1 MGLQIEA
8 NRFREVGHDFQKH
21 FYQFMKNLKYC
32 FFPSINNLNAND
44 MANQNLANTNEI
56 KSVCFSFVVT

>member
-8 NRFREVGHDFQKH
+8 NRFREVGHDFEKH
-21 FYQFMKNLKYC
+21 FLSVHEKFEVL

-44 MANQNLANTNEI
+44 MANQNLASTNEI
-56 KSVCFSFVVT
+56 KSVCFSLVVT